1 MNLLI
6 LALGCKADNSFYS
19 ADYADTGAAGE
30 YADTGGFGSEDR
42 DTGDGWGSE
51 DEADDF
57 LKLEPAATDAYVFVV
72 NSSRNTVS
80 RIGVP
85 NLDVLT
91 VEVGVNPTV
100 AITTSDYTKAITF
113 NEGSD
118 DISVINAETLE
129 VMTVAV
135 RDNFNAMEMSPD
147 GRWVIC
153 FHDGNVDTG
162 TGSEGGLQSFNEI
175 SIVDTETG
183 EHSPMAVGFNPR
195 QIEYTADSTL
205 ALIVSDAFVALI
217 DLTSEDLKPV
227 MVELTEDLID
237 PPEAE
242 EIAISPSG
250 DYAFIRQFGS
260 NHIVVLDLLTHEVS
274 RVPVGSVPTD
284 LDLSPDGTRAAVVA
298 RGSHELYV
306 FDVQDPFG
314 PVEVFD
320 LPEEELLGSLQFSP
334 DASKAILYTSAAPLA
349 RFTTW
354 DVEADEFIIRGL
366 EKPVKSVKV
375 SPDGGTLTIFHPKT
389 NAEDADPNSVFK
401 DKDAL
406 TMVDLD
412 DFRSNALLLPK
423 EPSAFVN
430 SHDGR
435 FGYFI
440 MEGSP
445 YLEVLLY
452 DALLYDEIKLKSD
465 PVHVGVLPEST
476 YAYVNQEHDLGRL
489 SFYEP
494 DEGVVKTITGF
505 ELNSGI
511 EH

>member
-1 MNLLI
+1 MGLMFLLV
-6 LALGCKADNSFYS
+6 GC
-19 ADYADTGAAGE
+19 ADYDMAGANDAAYDTGWGREGSDAT
-30 YADTGGFGSEDR
+30 DDDGF
-42 DTGDGWGSE
+42 GSE

-72 NSSRNTVS
+72 NSARNTVS
-80 RIGVP
+80 RISVP
-85 NLDVLT
+85 QLEVLT
-91 VEVGVNPTV
+91 VEVGINPTV
-100 AITTSDYTKAITF
+100 AITTSDFTKAVTF

-118 DISVINAETLE
+118 DVSIIDAETLE
-129 VMTVAV
+129 VTTVAV

-147 GRWVIC
+147 GRWIIC
-153 FHDGNVDTG
+153 YHDGDG
-162 TGSEGGLQSFNEI
+162 DQSTGSEGGLQSFNEI
-175 SIVDTETG
+175 SVVDTVTA
-183 EHSPMAVGFNPR
+183 EHFPMAVGFNPR
-195 QIEYTADSTL
+195 QIEYTQDSTT
-205 ALIVSDAFVALI
+205 ALIVSDAYVALI
-217 DLTSEDLKPV
+217 DLTAEDLKPV
-227 MVELTEDLID
+227 MIELSEDLIN

-242 EIAISPSG
+242 EIAVAPSG
-250 DYAFIRQFGS
+250 EWAFVRQFGID
-260 NHIVVLDLLTHEVS
+260 HVVVLDLLTHEVS
-274 RVPVGSVPTD
+274 FVPVGSVPTD
-284 LDLSPDGTRAAVVA
+284 LDLSPDGVHAAVVA

-306 FDVQDPFG
+306 FDVEDPFA
-314 PVEVFD
+314 EAAVFD

-334 DASKAILYTSAAPLA
+334 DASKAILYTTAAPIA

-354 DVEADEFIIRGL
+354 DVQADAFTIRGL
-366 EKPVKSVKV
+366 EKPVKSVKL
-375 SPDGGTLTIFHPKT
+375 SPDGGTLTVFHPKT
-389 NAEDADPNSVFK
+389 NAEDADPNSVFT

-412 DFRSNALLLPK
+412 DFRSNALLLPQ
-423 EPSAFVN
+423 EPSAFAN

-435 FGYFI
+435 FGFFI

-452 DALLYDEIKLKSD
+452 DSLLYDEVKLKSG

-476 YAYVNQEHDLGRL
+476 YAYANQEHDLGRL

-494 DEGVVKTITGF
+494 DTGEVKTITGF

>member
-1 MNLLI
+1 MTLMI
-6 LALGCKADNSFYS
+6 LALGCSNYNVVGTRDADSGGV
-19 ADYADTGAAGE
+19 ADWASDDTGW
-30 YADTGGFGSEDR
+30 GGEDR
-42 DTGDGWGSE
+42 DTGDGFGSE
-51 DEADDF
+51 DDADDF

-72 NSSRNTVS
+72 NSTRNTVS
-80 RIGVP
+80 RISVP
-85 NLDVLT
+85 QLEVMT
-91 VEVGVNPTV
+91 VEVGINPTV
-100 AITTSDYTKAITF
+100 AVTTSDYTKAVTF

-118 DISVINAETLE
+118 DVSIIDAETLE
-129 VMTVAV
+129 VMTVGV
-135 RDNFNAMEMSPD
+135 RDNFNAMELSPD

-153 FHDGNVDTG
+153 FHDGDSEQS
-162 TGSEGGLQSFNEI
+162 TGSDGGLQSFNEI
-175 SIVDTETG
+175 SIVDTVTG

-195 QIEYTADSTL
+195 QIEFTQDSTT

-217 DLTSEDLKPV
+217 DLTAEKLKPV
-227 MVELTEDLID
+227 MVELSEDLID
-237 PPEAE
+237 PPKAE
-242 EIAISPSG
+242 EVVVAPSG
-250 DYAFIRQFGS
+250 EYAFVRQFGS
-260 NHIVVLDLLTHEVS
+260 NHLLVLDLLTQEVT

-284 LDLSPDGTRAAVVA
+284 LDLSPDGTKAAVVA

-306 FDVQDPFG
+306 FDVDDPFAAA
-314 PVEVFD
+314 EVFD
-320 LPEEELLGSLQFSP
+320 LPQEELLGSLQFSP
-334 DASKAILYTSAAPLA
+334 DASKAILYTTAAPIG

-354 DVEADEFIIRGL
+354 DVESDEFTIRAL
-366 EKPVKSVKV
+366 EKPVKGVRV

-389 NAEDADPNSVFK
+389 NSEDADPNSVFN

-406 TMVDLD
+406 TMVNLD

-430 SHDGR
+430 SHDGQ

-445 YLEVLLY
+445 FLEVLLY
-452 DALLYDEIKLKSD
+452 DSLLYDEVRLKSN

-494 DEGVVKTITGF
+494 ESGVVKTITGF

>member
-1 MNLLI
+1 
-6 LALGCKADNSFYS
+6 
-19 ADYADTGAAGE
+19 
-30 YADTGGFGSEDR
+30 
-42 DTGDGWGSE
+42 
-51 DEADDF
+51 
-57 LKLEPAATDAYVFVV
+57 
-72 NSSRNTVS
+72 
-80 RIGVP
+80 
-85 NLDVLT
+85 
-91 VEVGVNPTV
+91 
-100 AITTSDYTKAITF
+100 
-113 NEGSD
+113 
-118 DISVINAETLE
+118 
-129 VMTVAV
+129 
-135 RDNFNAMEMSPD
+135 
-147 GRWVIC
+147 
-153 FHDGNVDTG
+153 
-162 TGSEGGLQSFNEI
+162 
-175 SIVDTETG
+175 
-183 EHSPMAVGFNPR
+183 
-195 QIEYTADSTL
+195 
-205 ALIVSDAFVALI
+205 
-217 DLTSEDLKPV
+217 
-227 MVELTEDLID
+227 MVELSEDLID

-260 NHIVVLDLLTHEVS
+260 NHIVVLDLLTREVS
-274 RVPVGSVPTD
+274 RIPVGSVPTD
-284 LDLSPDGTRAAVVA
+284 LDLSPDGTQAAVVA

-320 LPEEELLGSLQFSP
+320 LPQEELLGSLQFSP

-354 DVEADEFIIRGL
+354 DVVEDEFTIRGL